1 METEKITGEASGK
14 RKGRR
19 AKVFFSQRSHLRA
32 RINEE
37 LAKSNFDF
45 FL

>member
-1 METEKITGEASGK
+1 MMSNLPVHPQFDKSRFPA
-14 RKGRR
+14 
-19 AKVFFSQRSHLRA
+19 LRA

-45 FL
+45 FFIELNLICI